1 MKSKTKL
8 DLASAIAIV
17 FLALASWEVAV
28 RLTDTPMYLLPA
40 PSRVWHTFWL
50 DPLYY
55 FSALG
60 VTLGEALGGLSVGLF
75 AGIGVAIWVTLQPRL
90 EGGVMTLAL
99 LIKSMPLAAI
109 APLLTIWLGFGVLP
123 KVIITALLTF
133 FPVLVNTLVGL
144 QSADSEML
152 DLMRVHRASAW
163 QTLRHLRAWLALP
176 YLFAALRVAAPL
188 SLMGAVIA
196 EWTGAGNGLGRVMW
210 LAYSN
215 LNLPPLFASI
225 FVVSTVSI
233 FIYLLIV
240 WLEHQAMPWRTP
252 SVD

>member
-1 MKSKTKL
+1 MNAKTRL
-8 DLASAIAIV
+8 DIASAALILS
-17 FLALASWEVAV
+17 LALLGWEFGVQMSHMPV
-28 RLTDTPMYLLPA
+28 YLLPA
-40 PSRVWHTFWL
+40 PSRIWHTFWGE
-50 DPLYY
+50 PLYY
-55 FSALG
+55 LHALW
-60 VTLGEALGGLSVGLF
+60 VTLGEALGGLALGLL
-75 AGIGVAIWVTLQPRL
+75 AGIGVAVWVTLQPRL

-152 DLMRVHRASAW
+152 DLMRVHRATAW

-210 LAYSN
+210 LAYAN
-215 LNLPPLFASI
+215 LNLPPLFAAI

-233 FIYLLIV
+233 FIYLLMV
-240 WLEHQAMPWRTP
+240 WLEYKAMPWRTP

>member
-1 MKSKTKL
+1 MNARTRL
-8 DLASAIAIV
+8 NFASALLI
-17 FLALASWEVAV
+17 LALALSGWEFWVYLSRMPV
-28 RLTDTPMYLLPA
+28 YLLPG
-40 PSRVWHTFWL
+40 PSRIWSTFWD

-55 FSALG
+55 LDALR
-60 VTLGEALGGLSVGLF
+60 VTLGEALGGLALGLL
-75 AGIGVAIWVTLQPRL
+75 AGIGVAVWLTLQPRL

-109 APLLTIWLGFGVLP
+109 APLLTIWFGFGVLP
-123 KVIITALLTF
+123 KVIITCLLTF

-152 DLMRVHRASAW
+152 DLMRVHQATAW

-176 YLFAALRVAAPL
+176 YIFAALRVAAPL
-188 SLMGAVIA
+188 SVTGAVVA
-196 EWTGAGNGLGRVMW
+196 EWAGASSGLGRVMW
-210 LAYSN
+210 LAYAN
-215 LNLPPLFASI
+215 LNLPHLFAAI

-233 FIYLLIV
+233 FIYLLMV
-240 WLEHQAMPWRTP
+240 LLEHQAMPWRTP

>member
-1 MKSKTKL
+1 MNAKTKL
-8 DLASAIAIV
+8 DISSAALLLV
-17 FLALASWEVAV
+17 LALLGWEVGV
-28 RLTDTPMYLLPA
+28 RLSRTPVYLLPA
-40 PSRVWHTFWL
+40 PSRIWATFWL

-55 FSALG
+55 LQALW
-60 VTLGEALGGLSVGLF
+60 VTLGEAVGGLTLGLL
-75 AGIGVAIWVTLQPRL
+75 AGIGVAVWVTLQPRL

-144 QSADSEML
+144 QSADAEML
-152 DLMRVHRASAW
+152 DLLRVHRATAW

-196 EWTGAGNGLGRVMW
+196 EWTGAGSGLGRVMW
-210 LAYSN
+210 LAYAN
-215 LNLPPLFASI
+215 LNLPPLFAAI

-233 FIYLLIV
+233 FIYLLMV
-240 WLEHQAMPWRTP
+240 WLEHKAMPWRTP

>member
-1 MKSKTKL
+1 MKAKTRL
-8 DLASAIAIV
+8 DIVSASVIL
-17 FLALASWEVAV
+17 FLAMLSWEVGV
-28 RLTDTPMYLLPA
+28 RLTHTPVYLLPA
-40 PSRVWHTFWL
+40 PSRIWMTFWV
-50 DPLYY
+50 DPPYY
-55 FSALG
+55 LHALAI
-60 VTLGEALGGLSVGLF
+60 TLGEALGGLFLGLL

-90 EGGVMTLAL
+90 ESGVMTLAL

-109 APLLTIWLGFGVLP
+109 APLLTIWLGFGILP
-123 KVIITALLTF
+123 KMIITALLTF

-144 QSADSEML
+144 QSADAEMM
-152 DLMRVHRASAW
+152 DLMRVHRATAW

-196 EWTGAGNGLGRVMW
+196 EWTGAGSGLGRVMW

-215 LNLPPLFASI
+215 LNLPPLFAAI

-233 FIYLLIV
+233 FIYLLMV
-240 WLEHQAMPWRTP
+240 WLEHRAMPWRTP
-252 SVD
+252 SVE